1 MHVPPKHD
9 MHRPKMPHS
18 TEIFAMKDQKFVSP
32 DAIRSAFS
40 AAMSAMY
47 KEEVP
52 AYGTLM
58 ELVADV
64 NAKVLADDSHLHERL
79 TETDS
84 LERISEERHGAIRL
98 GTAAELSMMR
108 RVFAVMGMFP
118 VGYYDLSAAG
128 VPVHSTAFRPVDDAA
143 LKHNPFRV
151 FTSLLRLDLIADE
164 KLRAES
170 EEVLSKR
177 NIFTA
182 GAVALVEKA
191 EAEGGLNDD
200 DAKTFVAEVLETF
213 RWHDRAN
220 VSAELYHRLH
230 DAHRLIA
237 DVVSFKG
244 PHINHLTPRTL
255 DIDAVQAQMPERGIN
270 PKAVVE
276 GPPTRNCPIL
286 LRQTSFKALEEEVS
300 FIGSNGEWTPGSHTA
315 RFGEIEQRGVA
326 LTPKGRA
333 LYDKLLNDTRAIA
346 RPAPDG
352 SNAAEY
358 VKALGDTFAAFPDTW
373 AGIREQ
379 GLGYFAYTV
388 KDAAKLEAFKP
399 GTDIEVLIE
408 AGAVQFDPIIYEDFL
423 PVSAAGIFQS
433 NLGDDETQEFVESPN
448 QKRFEDD
455 LGAKVLNEFEH
466 YARIERESIEAVQAG
481 LKGLEA
487 AE

>member
-1 MHVPPKHD
+1 
-9 MHRPKMPHS
+9 
-18 TEIFAMKDQKFVSP
+18 MKDQKFVSP

-47 KEEVP
+47 KQEVP

-182 GAVALVEKA
+182 GAIALVEKA

-213 RWHDRAN
+213 RWHDHAN

-276 GPPTRNCPIL
+276 GPPTRKCPIL

-300 FIGSNGEWTPGSHTA
+300 FVNPDGTWTPGSHTA

-333 LYDKLLNDTRAIA
+333 LYDKLLNDTRAVA

-358 VKALGDTFAAFPDTW
+358 VKALSDAFAAFPDTW
-373 AGIREQ
+373 AGIREA
-379 GLGYFAYTV
+379 GLGYFAYSV

-433 NLGDDETQEFVESPN
+433 NLGDDETQDFVESPN

-466 YARIERESIEAVQAG
+466 YARIERESIEAVKAG

>member
-1 MHVPPKHD
+1 MNEHK
-9 MHRPKMPHS
+9 
-18 TEIFAMKDQKFVSP
+18 IISP

-47 KEEVP
+47 KQEVP

-64 NAKVLADDSHLHERL
+64 NAKVLADDTHLHERL

-128 VPVHSTAFRPVDDAA
+128 VPVHSTAFRPIDDAA

-151 FTSLLRLDLIADE
+151 FTSLLRLDLISDE

-177 NIFTA
+177 NIFTP
-182 GAVALVEKA
+182 GAIALVEKA
-191 EAEGGLNDD
+191 EANGGLGED
-200 DAKTFVAEVLETF
+200 DAKTFVTEVLETF
-213 RWHDRAN
+213 RWHDHAN
-220 VSAELYHRLH
+220 VSADLYHRLH

-255 DIDAVQAQMPERGIN
+255 DIDAVQDQMPERGIN

-276 GPPTRNCPIL
+276 GPPTRKCAIL

-300 FIGSNGEWTPGSHTA
+300 FVGSDGKWTPGSHTA

-333 LYDKLLNDTRAIA
+333 LYDKLLNDTRAVA

-352 SNAAEY
+352 SNSAAY
-358 VKALGDTFAAFPDTW
+358 VKALSDVFAAFPDTW
-373 AGIREQ
+373 AGIREE
-379 GLGYFAYTV
+379 GLGYFAYSV
-388 KDAAKLEAFKP
+388 KDAARLAVFKAD
-399 GTDIEVLIE
+399 TDIETLIE
-408 AGAVQFDPIIYEDFL
+408 GGAVQFDPIIYEDFL

-433 NLGDDETQEFVESPN
+433 NLGDDDAQDFVESPN
-448 QKRFEDD
+448 QKRFEED
-455 LGAKVLNEFEH
+455 LGARVLNEFEH
-466 YARIERESIEAVQAG
+466 YGRIERESIEAVQAR
-481 LKGLEA
+481 LSGLEA